1 MDKGHYHDM
10 HMSGI
15 HELYM
20 HLIALSS
27 QNQQLTHALSEFKD
41 RRSNI
46 YLHPIPN
53 NSRFESVCDG
63 LKALDF
69 VGLLA
74 LDEAAQSE
82 AYQKAE
88 RSSLDAQE
96 IRAADSLTVSANG
109 LIGEYNMARA
119 IMQVLKTNEWDARGA
134 KAVIL
139 GASALARAIA
149 RELSSSGVSNLSL
162 FAETQPSA
170 ESTTSGLA
178 VSTEQYAGTY
188 TDVRLDHMLSEADL
202 LIQVSSKSEAKI
214 ADEHL
219 GPHLSFI
226 DLSTE
231 NMTLLRKRALNLG
244 ASTLSLKD
252 VQAQQLALSLNHM
265 LGTQLSPAPFLDIL
279 QNVAAT

>member
-1 MDKGHYHDM
+1 
-10 HMSGI
+10 
-15 HELYM
+15 M
-20 HLIALSS
+20 HLIALST
-27 QNQQLTHALSEFKD
+27 QNQQLAHALSEFKD
-41 RRSNI
+41 SSSNVL
-46 YLHPIPN
+46 LHPIPSN
-53 NSRFESVCDG
+53 NRFESVCDG

-74 LDEAAQSE
+74 LDDASQSE
-82 AYQKAE
+82 AYLQAD

-134 KAVIL
+134 RAVIL
-139 GASALARAIA
+139 GANGLARAIA

-170 ESTTSGLA
+170 ESMTAGLEI
-178 VSTEQYAGTY
+178 STEKYSGTY
-188 TDVRLDHMLSEADL
+188 TDARLDHMLGEADL
-202 LIQVSSKSEAKI
+202 LIQLNSKSEAKI
-214 ADEHL
+214 SDTHL

-226 DLSTE
+226 DLSPE
-231 NMTLLRKRALNLG
+231 KMTLLRKRALNLG
-244 ASTLSLKD
+244 AATLSLQD
-252 VQAQQLALSLNHM
+252 VQAQQIALSLNHM

-279 QNVAAT
+279 QNAASV

>member
-1 MDKGHYHDM
+1 
-10 HMSGI
+10 
-15 HELYM
+15 M
-20 HLIALSS
+20 HLVALCT
-27 QNQQLTHALSEFKD
+27 QNQQLAHALSEFKD
-41 RRSNI
+41 SSSNI
-46 YLHPIPN
+46 YLHPIPSN
-53 NSRFESVCDG
+53 NRFESVCEG

-74 LDEAAQSE
+74 LDEAAQAE
-82 AYQKAE
+82 AYQQAE

-96 IRAADSLTVSANG
+96 IRAADSLTVTANG

-119 IMQVLKTNEWDARGA
+119 IMQVLKANEWDARGA
-134 KAVIL
+134 RAVIL
-139 GASALARAIA
+139 GANAQARSIA

-170 ESTTSGLA
+170 ESTTAGLA
-178 VSTEQYAGTY
+178 VTTDQYAGTY
-188 TDVRLDHMLSEADL
+188 KDSRLDHMLTEADL
-202 LIQVSSKSEAKI
+202 LIQVTSKSEVNI
-214 ADEHL
+214 SDNHL

-226 DLSTE
+226 DLSPE

-244 ASTLSLKD
+244 AATLSLKD

-279 QNVAAT
+279 QNVPST